1 MHIPD
6 GFIDA
11 PVSAAAGVIAVV
23 GIGVALKRSSREL
36 DERTAPMAGLVAV
49 FIFAVQMLNFPI
61 GAGTSGHLLG
71 GALAA
76 ILVGPWTGAL
86 AVSVVILIQALMF
99 ADGGLSATGLNIINM
114 AFVTVAVAWPVFRI
128 TAKALPR
135 RRPVWM
141 GAAFLAAFL
150 SVPASALAFVVE
162 YAIGG
167 TGTFSVGT
175 VLAAMVGVHAV
186 IGIGEGVITALTVG
200 AVLAVRPD
208 LVRGV
213 RDLLPDPSCG
223 PRRRLPEEAR
233 MRRNVWI
240 LIGVGIGV
248 SLLLAGV
255 VSYYAS
261 SHPDGLE
268 AVANDIGFGESARD
282 SAIADSP
289 LSDYQVTG
297 IADERIAG
305 GLAGIIGVLV
315 TAALAFGL
323 FLWLGRRGRASSLDG
338 PGSEDGPGSGEG
350 HGPGD
355 GPGHG
360 DRVTTDAASGRDA
373 ASRRD
378 SASGAASDA
387 ASDPMLGG

>member
-11 PVSAAAGVIAVV
+11 PVSAAAGVIAVA
-23 GIGVALKRSSREL
+23 GIAVALKRSTKEL

-61 GAGTSGHLLG
+61 AAGTSGHVLG

-114 AFVTVAVAWPVFRI
+114 AFVTVAVAWPVFRL

-167 TGTFSVGT
+167 TGTFDSWT
-175 VLAAMVGVHAV
+175 VLLAMVVTHIAIGV
-186 IGIGEGVITALTVG
+186 GEALITMLTVG

-208 LVRGV
+208 LVLGV
-213 RDLLPDPSCG
+213 RDLLPK
-223 PRRRLPEEAR
+223 PELR
-233 MRRNVWI
+233 
-240 LIGVGIGV
+240 
-248 SLLLAGV
+248 
-255 VSYYAS
+255 
-261 SHPDGLE
+261 P
-268 AVANDIGFGESARD
+268 
-282 SAIADSP
+282 
-289 LSDYQVTG
+289 
-297 IADERIAG
+297 
-305 GLAGIIGVLV
+305 
-315 TAALAFGL
+315 AAQ
-323 FLWLGRRGRASSLDG
+323 
-338 PGSEDGPGSGEG
+338 
-350 HGPGD
+350 
-355 GPGHG
+355 
-360 DRVTTDAASGRDA
+360 
-373 ASRRD
+373 
-378 SASGAASDA
+378 GA
-387 ASDPMLGG
+387 